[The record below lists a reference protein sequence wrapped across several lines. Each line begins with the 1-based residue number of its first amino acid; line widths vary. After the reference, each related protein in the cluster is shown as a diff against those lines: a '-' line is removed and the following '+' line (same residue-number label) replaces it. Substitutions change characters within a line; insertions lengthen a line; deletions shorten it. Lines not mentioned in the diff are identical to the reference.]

1 MRKIKEYQFAE
12 LIQVATNQLVY
23 CKKIIELPG
32 DENMFSLNDISS
44 SFLKRVC
51 NACFIESCLI
61 ICNLLKENDKRV
73 ISLFNWVELVDN
85 KSYKLILDGILK
97 TDEYKRLV
105 ECRDQIFGHQDIS
118 NGNNNFPN
126 HRLNGIMNL
135 LLINDAEKILDVLI
149 KIFDCFTREKNTPY
163 DLNSYFGTIKSE
175 EEIEY
180 ILNEIK
186 PKIEKISS

>member
-23 CKKIIELPG
+23 CKKIIELPW

-85 KSYKLILDGILK
+85 KSYKLILDWILK

-105 ECRDQIFGHQDIS
+105 ECRDQIFWHQDIS
-118 NGNNNFPN
+118 NWNNNFPN
-126 HRLNGIMNL
+126 HRLNWIMNL

-163 DLNSYFGTIKSE
+163 DLNSYFWTIKSE